1 MSQNDFTI
9 ADQSFPNFRADLN
22 LALQALASLSSGAT
36 APTVPFANQLWYET
50 DTDTLWLRNEGN
62 TAWLDLMR
70 INQTT
75 GSPSF
80 MSGNVGIGTTA
91 PSRALHVKNSTAI
104 VRIEDTDTAVSTIY
118 GEIQSGL
125 NGELIFNADPG
136 NASGGATAIQFFL
149 DAAEKARITSAG
161 NVLIGTSSSAN
172 SSLSV
177 TRDITGGANAFG
189 ILNNGEIQTDAI
201 TTVQANRTAPT
212 VVAAHPGLSQL
223 IHYAATQGTIGA
235 GSTVTTQ
242 VGFMA
247 ESNLIGAASNIGFW
261 HPGVAAASVTAGKTI
276 RAMQSSQAAASGGG
290 TAHNLYILGTAP
302 SYFAGNLGLGTDAPA
317 RVLHVKNT
325 NPSIR
330 LEDTDTGVSTIYA
343 EIDTTTSGSLFLK
356 ADPGNAA
363 AGSNIQFEIDASE
376 KLRIGPSGQIGIAG
390 ANYGTAGQ
398 PLVSGGSGGAVA
410 WGPILT
416 SGTYTPTLTTT
427 GALTANIQAATA
439 FAQTQY
445 SRNGD
450 MVTVFGSVSID
461 PTTAATDTILLMS
474 LPIASTFTSA
484 RKLAGTGAAVF
495 AGKYGEALGIE
506 AEITTN
512 QASISL
518 RPSGAGNVPYTFSFT
533 YQVI

>member
-50 DTDTLWLRNEGN
+50 DTNTLWIRNELN

-70 INQTT
+70 IDQAT

-80 MSGNVGIGTTA
+80 VSGSVGIGTA
-91 PSRALHVKNSTAI
+91 SPAVPLHLKNTNPTF
-104 VRIEDTDTAVSTIY
+104 RIEDTDTGVSTIY
-118 GEIQSGL
+118 SQISTTVQGD
-125 NGELIFNADPG
+125 LIFSADPG
-136 NASGGATAIQFFL
+136 AAAASTNMQFVI
-149 DAAEKARITSAG
+149 DGSEKARINTTG
-161 NVLIGTSSSAN
+161 NLLIGASVGADR
-172 SSLSV
+172 SLSV
-177 TRDITGGANAFG
+177 SKNITGSTTAYG
-189 ILNNGEIQTDAI
+189 ILNNGEVKSDVTAAAFI
-201 TTVQANRTAPT
+201 NRTLPT
-212 VVAAHPGLSQL
+212 VENAAFTLSS
-223 IHYAATQGTIGA
+223 IYHYAAAQSTIGA
-235 GSTVTTQ
+235 SATLTSQ
-242 VGFMA
+242 VGFLV
-247 ESNLIGAASNIGFW
+247 EGSLIGAASNVGFQAN
-261 HPGVAAASVTAGKTI
+261 GVAAASVTTGKTVK
-276 RAMQSSQAAASGGG
+276 AMQTGQATASGGG
-290 TAHNLYILGTAP
+290 TAHNLYINGTAP
-302 SYFAGNLGLGTDAPA
+302 SFFAGNVGLGTDAPA

-330 LEDTDTGVSTIYA
+330 IEDTDTGVSTIYA
-343 EIDTTTSGSLFLK
+343 EIDSTTSGSLFLK
-356 ADPGNAA
+356 ADPGNAG

-484 RKLAGTGAAVF
+484 RKLAGTGAAIF